1 MPIIR
6 QLPPALVNKI
16 AAGEVIERP
25 ASVVKE
31 LLENSVDAGSTRVEL
46 VVEKGG
52 LDLVRVSDNG
62 CGISIEQ
69 LPLAIA
75 SHATS
80 KLQTADDLFDIHTL
94 GFRGE
99 ALASIAEISHFELKS
114 RARDAE
120 SGAIMIVR
128 GGEMVE
134 PQPVGS
140 PVGTSISVR
149 HLFFNTPVR
158 RKFLKSAQT
167 EMGHVVESF
176 TRVALAYP
184 QVHMV
189 LISNER
195 TLYDLPPT
203 DRWAERIGAFFGDEV
218 AENLIH
224 VESEIEDITLRG
236 FVGDPAVS
244 RSNNRMQYLF
254 LNGRCIRDRALQ
266 HALGEA
272 YRGLLM
278 VGRFPICFLRL
289 DMPAKM
295 VDVNVHPTKMEVR
308 FQDAGRIYGQLLQ
321 TLRHKFLSTDLTAKV
336 SKTPSPSNHVSD
348 AVREGAP
355 RESLFPSVAQDPF
368 GATNGDQYLGMAS
381 TSPAQPHIRENRLPF
396 NDIPPFRPFGEGV
409 GVRGGY
415 DGAAARGDFGSTP
428 MASSP
433 LAPSPLASSAGYSN
447 TESSLSA
454 LPTWTPSV
462 SAQMHSEASPALPPG
477 AQAWTGSIASADSG
491 SESTITRIDAPV
503 STAPV
508 MSHLGFQVH
517 QRYIVTQD
525 ESGMVIIDQHAL
537 HERIMYE
544 QIRTKVLQGKLETQQ
559 LLVPEPVSLTP
570 AEAAAALDAADIL
583 KQVGIHVEPF
593 GGDTV
598 LITAYPAMLRKEKP
612 AELLVQ
618 VLEIWMGAGKRP
630 EPRDL
635 LDHMLHTIACKAAIK
650 AGDRLAPEEITEL
663 LQQRHH
669 YQDAHHCPHGRPT
682 ALFFSRDQL
691 DKMFKRI

>member
-1 MPIIR
+1 MPVIR

-52 LDLVRVSDNG
+52 LELVRVSDNG
-62 CGISIEQ
+62 CGIPIEQ

-114 RARDAE
+114 RAREAE
-120 SGAIMIVR
+120 SGAIMTVR

-167 EMGHVVESF
+167 EMGHVVEAF

-189 LISNER
+189 LISNDR
-195 TLYDLPPT
+195 TLYDLAPT

-224 VESEIEDITLRG
+224 VESEIDDIVLRG

-336 SKTPSPSNHVSD
+336 SKTPASSASNMDQDRDELPRETLFPGIAQESYGSSSS
-348 AVREGAP
+348 AVR
-355 RESLFPSVAQDPF
+355 
-368 GATNGDQYLGMAS
+368 GDQYLGMAT
-381 TSPAQPHIRENRLPF
+381 TSPVQPHIRENRLPL
-396 NDIPPFRPFGEGV
+396 NDIPPFKPFGELGND
-409 GVRGGY
+409 RGEFG
-415 DGAAARGDFGSTP
+415 GASRSSYGPPSSLPTSSFAGQGSYTVPTTP
-428 MASSP
+428 YPASSRDP
-433 LAPSPLASSAGYSN
+433 ASLGA
-447 TESSLSA
+447 T
-454 LPTWTPSV
+454 
-462 SAQMHSEASPALPPG
+462 LPPG
-477 AQAWTGSIASADSG
+477 AQAWTGGLTDSDA
-491 SESTITRIDAPV
+491 EPANAITRVDPPV
-503 STAPV
+503 STTPV

-525 ESGMVIIDQHAL
+525 ETGMVIIDQHAL

-669 YQDAHHCPHGRPT
+669 YQDSHHCPHGRPT
-682 ALFFSRDQL
+682 ALFFSREQL

>member
-1 MPIIR
+1 MPVIR

-52 LDLVRVSDNG
+52 LELVRVSDNG
-62 CGISIEQ
+62 CGIPIEQ

-114 RARDAE
+114 RAREAE
-120 SGAIMIVR
+120 SGAIMTVR

-167 EMGHVVESF
+167 EMGHVVEAF

-189 LISNER
+189 LISNDR
-195 TLYDLPPT
+195 TLYDLAPT

-224 VESEIEDITLRG
+224 VESEIDDIVLRG

-336 SKTPSPSNHVSD
+336 SKTPASSASNMDQDRDELPRETLFPGVAQESYGSSSS
-348 AVREGAP
+348 AVR
-355 RESLFPSVAQDPF
+355 
-368 GATNGDQYLGMAS
+368 GDQYLGMAT
-381 TSPAQPHIRENRLPF
+381 TSPVQPHIRENRLPL
-396 NDIPPFRPFGEGV
+396 NDIPPFKPFGELGND
-409 GVRGGY
+409 RGEFG
-415 DGAAARGDFGSTP
+415 GASR
-428 MASSP
+428 SSYGP
-433 LAPSPLASSAGYSN
+433 P
-447 TESSLSA
+447 SSL
-454 LPTWTPSV
+454 PTSSYAGQGSYTVPTTPYG
-462 SAQMHSEASPALPPG
+462 ASNRDPSNLDAALPPG
-477 AQAWTGSIASADSG
+477 AQAWNGGLTDSDAESANA
-491 SESTITRIDAPV
+491 ITRVDPPA
-503 STAPV
+503 STTPV

-525 ESGMVIIDQHAL
+525 ETGMVIIDQHAL

-669 YQDAHHCPHGRPT
+669 YQDSHHCPHGRPT
-682 ALFFSRDQL
+682 ALFFSREQL

>member
-31 LLENSVDAGSTRVEL
+31 LLENSVDAGASRVEL
-46 VVEKGG
+46 VVEQGG
-52 LDLVRVSDNG
+52 LELVRVSDNG
-62 CGISIEQ
+62 CGIPIDQ

-114 RARDAE
+114 RAREAE
-120 SGAIMIVR
+120 SGAVLQVR
-128 GGEMVE
+128 GGEME
-134 PQPVGS
+134 SPQPIGA
-140 PVGTSISVR
+140 PIGTSISVR

-167 EMGHVVESF
+167 EMGHVVEAF
-176 TRVALAYP
+176 TRVAIAHP

-189 LISNER
+189 LISNDR
-195 TLYDLPPT
+195 TLYDLTPT

-224 VESEIEDITLRG
+224 VESEIDDIVLRG
-236 FVGDPAVS
+236 FVGDPAIS

-266 HALGEA
+266 HALSEA

-336 SKTPSPSNHVSD
+336 SKEPTSNSTVIEQNRD
-348 AVREGAP
+348 DIP
-355 RESLFPSVAQDPF
+355 RETLFPSLAQD
-368 GATNGDQYLGMAS
+368 TNAMSGSMARGDQFLAMAT
-381 TSPAQPHIRENRLPF
+381 TSPVSSHFRDRPLPI
-396 NDIPPFRPFGEGV
+396 NEVPPFRPFGDGNSGRSNV
-409 GVRGGY
+409 GGISVRS
-415 DGAAARGDFGSTP
+415 D
-428 MASSP
+428 
-433 LAPSPLASSAGYSN
+433 SN
-447 TESSLSA
+447 
-454 LPTWTPSV
+454 PH
-462 SAQMHSEASPALPPG
+462 QFPPG
-477 AQAWTGSIASADSG
+477 AQAWTGDVAASPSDQVAP
-491 SESTITRIDAPV
+491 ITRVDAPV
-503 STAPV
+503 SNGSV
-508 MSHLGFQVH
+508 MSHLGLQVH

-525 ESGMVIIDQHAL
+525 ETGMVIIDQHAL

-544 QIRTKVLQGKLETQQ
+544 QIRTKVLQGKLETQK

-570 AEAAAALDAADIL
+570 AEAAAALDAADLL

-598 LITAYPAMLRKEKP
+598 LITAYPAMLRKENP
-612 AELLVQ
+612 AELLLQ
-618 VLEIWMGAGKRP
+618 VLEVWMGAGKRP

-663 LQQRHH
+663 LQQRHC
-669 YQDAHHCPHGRPT
+669 YQDSHHCPHGRPT
-682 ALFFSRDQL
+682 ALFFSREQL